1 MKIIVFDFVDEI
13 TLNSLL
19 LSPGPQTRISNNL
32 ETAKLNNPINPTLN
46 SKSNPIIIIN
56 KICDR
61 IDG

>member
-13 TLNSLL
+13 ALNSLL

-32 ETAKLNNPINPTLN
+32 EAAKLNNPINPTLN